1 MSGILAFGVPGS
13 NDTLSMD
20 FSVELYHSDL
30 KIQQTYHRFENKENE
45 IVIMTR
51 NEMIQEKAID
61 VAFVPFTITTTIIS
75 IL

>member
-20 FSVELYHSDL
+20 FSVELYHSDM